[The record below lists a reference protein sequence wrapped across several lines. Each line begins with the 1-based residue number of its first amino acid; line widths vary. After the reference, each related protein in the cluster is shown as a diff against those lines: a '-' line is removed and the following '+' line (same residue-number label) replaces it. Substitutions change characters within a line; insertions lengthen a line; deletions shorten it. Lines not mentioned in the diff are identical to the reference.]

1 MKKYNIAV
9 VGATGVVGSTFLKVL
24 AEYKMPINELFLFAS
39 SKSAGKVI
47 NYEGKDVVVRELT
60 KELQEKIIKVLSET
74 TGVKVLSANIK
85 VKNIYEK
92 VKKEV
97 KTVELK
103 VEEPKKVDVQEAV
116 ITEVEVNDIQ
126 DEQEKAE

>member
-60 KELQEKIIKVLSET
+60 KDSFKGLGIEIALFTDAMKRYAERRDRDSIKLHKYAKLFNIEDEIRKYLEVL
-74 TGVKVLSANIK
+74 L
-85 VKNIYEK
+85 
-92 VKKEV
+92 
-97 KTVELK
+97 
-103 VEEPKKVDVQEAV
+103 
-116 ITEVEVNDIQ
+116 
-126 DEQEKAE
+126 